1 VRTTR
6 NFCAVAVA
14 MWLSGCASHAPSTET
29 YIEQGQA
36 KLMPETVVVG
46 SGTPSVITAY
56 VSVAGERK
64 GIAVLAA
71 ECNDGVGSIK
81 LTDEP
86 GDLGFREVSFCSW
99 RQTSRPAIYNAV
111 RNSAPKNA
119 REAARLAIIVFP
131 LRALRAQQR
140 GVRQITATQ
149 CPEFENLCP
158 TPGRR
163 GTHGLKRG

>member
-1 VRTTR
+1 MRKTR
-6 NFCAVAVA
+6 NFCAIAVA

-81 LTDEP
+81 LTDER
-86 GDLGFREVSFCSW
+86 GDLGFREVSVFA
-99 RQTSRPAIYNAV
+99 RGDRPADQ
-111 RNSAPKNA
+111 
-119 REAARLAIIVFP
+119 LF
-131 LRALRAQQR
+131 
-140 GVRQITATQ
+140 TT
-149 CPEFENLCP
+149 LCEIRHQKMLEKP
-158 TPGRR
+158 
-163 GTHGLKRG
+163 HGSP